1 MSDTPEP
8 PPQASDARESDAR
21 GSDSPEPD
29 TPEKVSPWLRLWSI
43 GLSMFL
49 ASAGTVGVFALF
61 LHGDFLDDGVD
72 GVADFLRPRPA
83 LQAFLACTPLL
94 AAILLGFGAS
104 AKRRRRQKAEDL
116 AEMRKAVGLD

>member
-1 MSDTPEP
+1 MT
-8 PPQASDARESDAR
+8 DAH
-21 GSDSPEPD
+21 EPD
-29 TPEKVSPWLRLWSI
+29 RPRPDPQQPEAPEEVSPWLRLWSI

-49 ASAGTVGVFALF
+49 ASLGTVGVFALF
-61 LHGDFLDDGVD
+61 LHGDFLDGGVG
-72 GVADFLRPRPA
+72 GVMEFLRPRPA

-104 AKRRRRQKAEDL
+104 AKRRRRQKAEEL

>member
-1 MSDTPEP
+1 MSDA
-8 PPQASDARESDAR
+8 Q
-21 GSDSPEPD
+21 EPD
-29 TPEKVSPWLRLWSI
+29 TQEPDAQEKVSPWLRLWSI

-49 ASAGTVGVFALF
+49 ASLGTVGVFALF
-61 LHGDFLDDGVD
+61 LHGDFLDGGVD

-116 AEMRKAVGLD
+116 AELRKAVGLD

>member
-1 MSDTPEP
+1 MT
-8 PPQASDARESDAR
+8 AAH
-21 GSDSPEPD
+21 EPD
-29 TPEKVSPWLRLWSI
+29 RPRPDPQQPEAPEEVSPWLRLWSI

-49 ASAGTVGVFALF
+49 ASLGGCALF
-61 LHGDFLDDGVD
+61 LHGDFLDGGGGGVME
-72 GVADFLRPRPA
+72 FLRPRPA

-104 AKRRRRQKAEDL
+104 AKRRRRQKAEEL